1 MKLNRFSDFF
11 IKRKLDKYGVK
22 NYTINSNGS
31 VDVNGDVDLSNL
43 DLNEIPIKFDRVTGN
58 FDLFQNNL
66 SSLKNSPYYVGG
78 SFYCSNNKLT
88 SLKGSPQEV
97 VGSFVCNINDIR
109 SLEGMP
115 LEIGG
120 DFYISGNKNLKE
132 FDSVSNIEGSI
143 YCFGDD
149 IDTSKFKGSCK
160 EIINKKR
167 SMKKINREN

>member
-1 MKLNRFSDFF
+1 MKLNRFSEFF

-43 DLNEIPIKFDRVTGN
+43 DLKEIPIRFDRVTGY
-58 FDLFQNNL
+58 FDLFNNNL
-66 SSLKNSPYYVGG
+66 GSLRNSPYYVGD

-97 VGSFVCNINDIR
+97 VGSFICSVNNLKSI
-109 SLEGMP
+109 EGMP

-120 DFYISGNKNLKE
+120 DFNISGNKNLKE
-132 FDSVSNIEGSI
+132 LDSISNIEGYI
-143 YCFGDD
+143 YCNKNV
-149 IDTSKFKGSCK
+149 DTSKFSGYCKGIK
-160 EIINKKR
+160 GR
-167 SMKKINREN
+167 